1 MKLLLNTDDLWTAI
15 DGYFED
21 CLVSRD
27 EALEAALTASAK
39 AGLPQINVAPNQ
51 GKLLMLLARAIGA
64 RRILEI
70 GTLGGYSTIWL
81 GRGLPP
87 DGKLITLEAKPQ
99 HAEVARGNIAR
110 AGLDAIV
117 EVRVGRAQGML
128 PSLADEAPFDLIF
141 IDADK
146 FGTPGYFQW
155 AVKLS
160 RPGSLIIVDNV
171 VREGAL
177 LDAGGGDPDVQGMR
191 RFFDLAGAD
200 KRVSGTA
207 LQTVGAKGHDGFAI
221 LLVTSEPG
229 PEPSA

>member
-128 PSLADEAPFDLIF
+128 PSLADEGPFDLIF